1 MTITLSTRDEH
12 GKRRAYCLL
21 PAYRLDVLIQYI
33 DKGID
38 EGRKLLIKHTEGSL
52 VLDPDAMNEIL
63 LEVD

>member
-12 GKRRAYCLL
+12 GKRRAYTLL
-21 PAYRLDVLIQYI
+21 AAYRLDVLIQYI

-38 EGRKLLIKHTEGSL
+38 EGRKLLLKHSEGSL
-52 VLDPDAMNEIL
+52 VLDPDVLSEIL